1 MSGKKMLA
9 ALLMIVTA
17 ASLAGCSGAAAT
29 TGAATDVPVV
39 VSNTAGTVVAE
50 AAIEPARS
58 SSLSFDVPGTV
69 LEVLVQEGDAVTAG
83 DLLARLST
91 DDLERALAQAELG
104 LRQAQLRLEQL
115 ENPADEA
122 DVETAQA
129 AIADAQAA
137 YAEAVQNLRLTEDS
151 VAVGD
156 QVRAVRQARDEAYR
170 VYQDLQA
177 KFDRGE
183 RGVEQ
188 RHVDRAHDAYLDAEG
203 AYQRAVQNAELQLLA
218 ARNAVAQ
225 ARRAVEQVQRN
236 LDELLEGA
244 DALDLKAAQLEI
256 EAAGLGLEDAQAAL
270 EDAVLV
276 APFDGT
282 VATLDIDVGD
292 TATPGQPVM
301 VLATLEQ
308 LQARTTDLTELDV
321 VPVKVG
327 QPAVVTVDALPGRE
341 FQGAVSEIALQPG
354 DYRGDVVYAVT
365 VDLNVAADSPLRWG
379 MTALVEIQTESTDTD

>member
-9 ALLMIVTA
+9 GFLMAMTA
-17 ASLAGCSGAAAT
+17 ALLAGCNGAAAT

-39 VSNTAGTVVAE
+39 VSDTAGTVVAE
-50 AAIEPARS
+50 AVIEPARS
-58 SSLSFDVPGTV
+58 SSLGFEVPGKV
-69 LEVLVQEGDAVTAG
+69 LEVLVQEGDAVKAG
-83 DLLARLST
+83 DPLARLST

-115 ENPADEA
+115 ENPADDA

-137 YAEAVQNLRLTEDS
+137 YAEAVQNLWLTEDS

-156 QVRAVRQARDEAYR
+156 QVRAARQARDEAYR

-183 RGVEQ
+183 RGIEQ

-203 AYQRAVQNAELQLLA
+203 AYQRVVQNSELQLLA

-225 ARRAVEQVQRN
+225 AGRAVEQAQRN

-256 EAAGLGLEDAQAAL
+256 EAAQLALEDAQAAL

-282 VATLDIDVGD
+282 AATVDIDVGD
-292 TATPGQPVM
+292 TVAPGQPMM
-301 VLATLEQ
+301 VLATLDC

-321 VPVKVG
+321 VRVKVG
-327 QPAVVTVDALPGRE
+327 QSAVVTVDALPGHE
-341 FQGAVSEIALQPG
+341 FRGVVSEVALQPG

-365 VDLNVAADSPLRWG
+365 VELSVAPDSPLRWG
-379 MTALVEIQTESTDTD
+379 MTALVEIQTE